1 MFRRRIVVL
10 AEEKAID
17 PSRVLD
23 LKVFVP
29 ANDFDVAKSFM
40 PVLD

>member
-17 PSRVLD
+17 PSPVLD
-23 LKVFVP
+23 LKVF
-29 ANDFDVAKSFM
+29 ASAKDFDVSKSFI

>member
-1 MFRRRIVVL
+1 LFRRRIVVL
-10 AEEKAID
+10 GEEKAID
-17 PSRVLD
+17 PSPVLD

-29 ANDFDVAKSFM
+29 AKDFDVPKSFM